1 MDKTKFWDKVAAK
14 YAKSPIKDMAAYE
27 YTLGRTKSYLKK
39 TDHVLELG
47 CGTGSTALLLAEN
60 VKHIAA
66 TDISGK
72 MIKIAQE
79 KAHTQNIPNVNFRQ
93 MELCDLQ
100 QVDGGYDV
108 ILALNL
114 LHLLETPQ
122 EAIKFLGGHLKK
134 GGLFISKTPCLSS
147 KAWLFTPM
155 IKAMQFF
162 GKAPYVGMLSVSGLD
177 KMVMDAGFE
186 ILEKGDYPNAPPSH
200 YIVARKL

>member
-186 ILEKGDYPNAPPSH
+186 ILEKGDYSNAPPSH

>member
-1 MDKTKFWDKVAAK
+1 MDNMKFWDKVAAK
-14 YAKSPIKDMAAYE
+14 YAKSPIKDMDAYE

-39 TDHVLELG
+39 ADRVLELG

-79 KAHTQNIPNVNFRQ
+79 KAHTQNISNVDFRQ

-100 QVDGGYDV
+100 QLDDGYDV
-108 ILALNL
+108 VLALNL
-114 LHLLETPQ
+114 LHLVQSPQ
-122 EAIKFLGGHLKK
+122 EAIKLLGGPLKT
-134 GGLFISKTPCLSS
+134 GGVFISKTPCLSS

-155 IKAMQFF
+155 VKVMQFF
-162 GKAPYVGMLSVSGLD
+162 GKAPYVGMLSVSEMD

-186 ILEKGDYPNAPPSH
+186 ILEKGNFPNSLPSH